1 MFKAKFSDEQGNMYG
16 KLAVYYYVGLEGLT
30 KAAVM
35 WVGNEALRTHEGYE
49 EIVPRITRKN
59 VEESLRSNLTAYGR
73 MFLEVSPNDF
83 NVGLYHPDDVDELID
98 ELRAVVEELFP
109 DFRWG
114 Q

>member
-1 MFKAKFSDEQGNMYG
+1 
-16 KLAVYYYVGLEGLT
+16 
-30 KAAVM
+30 
-35 WVGNEALRTHEGYE
+35 
-49 EIVPRITRKN
+49 
-59 VEESLRSNLTAYGR
+59 